1 MAQILITC
9 NNWKVEVNECMSTVL
24 ALTFSGSDDVPTE
37 ADFNK
42 AFGYFGSLREA
53 ETEVIKFEKSF
64 QFVFKRLSDAEV
76 ALRGAGK
83 YNIFGTTLV
92 SFKLK
97 IELES
102 KASRSSTIQR
112 LQIRCIPC

>member
-42 AFGYFGSLREA
+42 AFG
-53 ETEVIKFEKSF
+53 
-64 QFVFKRLSDAEV
+64 
-76 ALRGAGK
+76 
-83 YNIFGTTLV
+83 
-92 SFKLK
+92 
-97 IELES
+97 
-102 KASRSSTIQR
+102 
-112 LQIRCIPC
+112 